1 MESNVSIQG
10 HKPALCYLFGTG
22 TTEIT
27 RKDLPEDD
35 TILPQV
41 IATAREPRLQKDPI
55 LL

>member
-1 MESNVSIQG
+1 MKNNVSTKGQQ
-10 HKPALCYLFGTG
+10 PALCYLFGTG